1 MQTGK
6 EEIKCSLSA
15 EDMILYMENSKETIR
30 HLLELLSEF
39 SKVMG
44 YEVNMQKLLAF
55 LYINNK
61 KSEREINESIPFTI
75 AAKRIKYL

>member
-6 EEIKCSLSA
+6 EEIKCSLFA

>member
-6 EEIKCSLSA
+6 EEIKCSLFA

-30 HLLELLSEF
+30 HLLELPSEF

-75 AAKRIKYL
+75 AAKE

>member
-6 EEIKCSLSA
+6 EELTCSLFA

-30 HLLELLSEF
+30 HLLELISEF

-44 YEVNMQKLLAF
+44 YEVNMQKSLAF

-61 KSEREINESIPFTI
+61 KIRKKLKNQFHSPLQQKE
-75 AAKRIKYL
+75 

>member
-6 EEIKCSLSA
+6 EEIKCSLFA

-30 HLLELLSEF
+30 HLLELPSEF